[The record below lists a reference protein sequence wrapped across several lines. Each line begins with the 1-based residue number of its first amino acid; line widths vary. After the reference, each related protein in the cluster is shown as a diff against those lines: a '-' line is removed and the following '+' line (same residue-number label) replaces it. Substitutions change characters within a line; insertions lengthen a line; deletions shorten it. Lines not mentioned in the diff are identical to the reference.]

1 VAGDTSTAQKVLSKL
16 ISVNETYIQTRDEEA
31 YKSSV
36 ENVYIKLEES
46 INALNKTQDLLKD
59 IEQNQLVKNIKKLTD
74 LIEDKKNKINEKG
87 KRVLNAR
94 MRIERMD
101 SEAKGAAEM
110 ELLKREEAF
119 DQEIKDIDSNIESIV
134 NTQIL

>member
-1 VAGDTSTAQKVLSKL
+1 MAGDTSTAQKVLSKL